1 MTERYEEM
9 GMSDKQFNGY
19 LREIIANLEK
29 VREQVGDN
37 EDLVALID
45 RLQQTLED

>member
-37 EDLVALID
+37 KDLVALID
-45 RLQQTLED
+45 RL